1 MAISWV
7 WCGDPTDEGAR
18 VKAGTDQASASVRVA
33 TSASMSGY
41 ISVAATVT
49 SGVLDAL
56 ITGLDPNTQY
66 YYLVDDGDYVED
78 PDPAWLGK
86 FRTVAPSGAP
96 WSGRVAVIGDAGAAG
111 PEPHSVVDRVSDRP
125 TFDTIGAYDPD
136 LIIHLG
142 DFNYRDFGSGVHVP
156 LPITEDSYRQA
167 IVDVLTFN
175 ETLGPDARQGKLY
188 REHPI
193 SLVEDNHD
201 YGWDPATGGSSTNT
215 GGSMPY
221 KELWSAAYY
230 AMVPHTALPDGEA
243 VYHSIRLGRVLVVQI
258 DGRYYRDPNTNPDG
272 PNKTMLGQNQRA
284 WLENLVST
292 TDAEAMVFCSPQQ
305 WLTRPTES
313 DGWNVFQD
321 EQQWVV
327 DTLHNNGFTGENT
340 VIVSASMHALGL
352 DTGTNARGGYP
363 TFLMAAVDAS
373 GASVIEGLY
382 DTGPTQPGRGQWGS
396 LDIDDDGTRIRITG
410 TGWVEDAV
418 WRTHAIEIYAPIDV
432 PEPPDPNLPAPITVA
447 EAKIRDVVNFVGI
460 NDATGRIIA
469 DLPEMETGTIGR
481 LLTAYASSKL
491 TYPLVQSGPGGIPIE
506 TLLQA
511 TRPQRTSI
519 VAIVNDL
526 PVWGG
531 RVLERVGGSG
541 KDLTLPC
548 VTSEQYL
555 LNRLV
560 TDREFVNTDRALVAQ
575 ELLSDAG
582 SIDQGP
588 GMALEVD
595 VTLTG
600 DLIDRTYKASDQ
612 MTVYD
617 ALRALA
623 TGGLEWTI
631 DLDYESAAGTVIRRI
646 MRLGPRIGRVGVD
659 VPLFESD
666 GPSDSRYTLDENYT
680 SDRYANA
687 VSAYGTGQGEDLP
700 QSATVYDQ
708 AALDSG
714 APVVHKAIHVRDTND
729 PVELLVIAQAE
740 LDRLKWGAELWAL
753 DSLFNA
759 FPRLGFDAGLG
770 DDVNWDLIGPRH
782 PHGVEG
788 AGRMIGWD
796 LDLEGGRWSPK
807 LLDPHDEEVV

>member
-1 MAISWV
+1 MSLVNAWA
-7 WCGDPTDEGAR
+7 GAATSSSLR
-18 VKAGTDQASASVRVA
+18 VVA
-33 TSASMSGY
+33 KVTGSSTRLAVDTSASLADPVYFGP
-41 ISVAATVT
+41 VT
-49 SGVLDAL
+49 PDVDGIAHLEA
-56 ITGLDPNTQY
+56 TGLDPDTRYWWAVEDDSVLDTAQGGQFRTHPPIGEPASFVFSAAGDAGLDPLTPGVAGSFDTTRISNHSIFDTVRLAALNQGHLFHVQLGDIHYYNPGQIIGNTHDDYRRCVDDVLLQPRQHELY
-66 YYLVDDGDYVED
+66 RALPLVHIWDDHDYGPNDSDSTNPARATAWEVYRQREPHYPLASETEGIHHAFQVGRVQFVALDFRSFKTPKSATDDAAKTALGAGQKAWLKSILQTTTAEALVVLQQTVWTHTPNAGSDSWSGYDTERTELGNMFVETGWADRMVMIGADAHTLAMDTGASNLWGGFPHALFASMDASPSSMSSGFDLGISNAREQWGTVTINDDGDQITITMTGYQGASPWTAPSGDALTHSIVIDTADEPD
-78 PDPAWLGK
+78 PDP
-86 FRTVAPSGAP
+86 V
-96 WSGRVAVIGDAGAAG
+96 
-111 PEPHSVVDRVSDRP
+111 
-125 TFDTIGAYDPD
+125 
-136 LIIHLG
+136 
-142 DFNYRDFGSGVHVP
+142 
-156 LPITEDSYRQA
+156 
-167 IVDVLTFN
+167 
-175 ETLGPDARQGKLY
+175 
-188 REHPI
+188 
-193 SLVEDNHD
+193 
-201 YGWDPATGGSSTNT
+201 
-215 GGSMPY
+215 
-221 KELWSAAYY
+221 
-230 AMVPHTALPDGEA
+230 
-243 VYHSIRLGRVLVVQI
+243 
-258 DGRYYRDPNTNPDG
+258 
-272 PNKTMLGQNQRA
+272 
-284 WLENLVST
+284 
-292 TDAEAMVFCSPQQ
+292 
-305 WLTRPTES
+305 
-313 DGWNVFQD
+313 
-321 EQQWVV
+321 
-327 DTLHNNGFTGENT
+327 
-340 VIVSASMHALGL
+340 
-352 DTGTNARGGYP
+352 
-363 TFLMAAVDAS
+363 
-373 GASVIEGLY
+373 
-382 DTGPTQPGRGQWGS
+382 
-396 LDIDDDGTRIRITG
+396 
-410 TGWVEDAV
+410 
-418 WRTHAIEIYAPIDV
+418 
-432 PEPPDPNLPAPITVA
+432 PDPTPPPVA
-447 EAKIRDVVNFVGI
+447 EAKIRDTVNFVGI

-469 DLPEMETGTIGR
+469 DLPEMETGKIGR

-511 TRPQRTSI
+511 TRPQRTTV

-531 RVLERVGGSG
+531 RVLERVGGSA